1 MSSEINLTIVPGHSC
16 PLFPDGY
23 IIDNNIQGS
32 EPEIPLENFFWTG
45 SGDGPPP
52 MQPPKPMNT
61 LNRDVFVKT
70 STVLATVYIDGQ
82 SPMDED
88 PLCVYN
94 CDQPQRAEEQKLQ
107 NSTIAFARSDRR
119 YWLLTI
125 VAGFFSSADIPLVE
139 DHLAKL
145 YRSAFARQQAQ
156 HLGLSEDKTIRLN
169 NITLTPVEEEGASR
183 RRKRNVTE
191 SEDEIRP
198 TRVVLELDQERTT
211 QAQRDDLR
219 ISESPSMRQLPIP
232 NSVRVIIHNMTH
244 LTEADVQQRNL
255 DNQVDFID
263 PAE

>member
-1 MSSEINLTIVPGHSC
+1 
-16 PLFPDGY
+16 
-23 IIDNNIQGS
+23 
-32 EPEIPLENFFWTG
+32 
-45 SGDGPPP
+45 
-52 MQPPKPMNT
+52 MNT

-94 CDQPQRAEEQKLQ
+94 CDPPRSEDQKLQ
-107 NSTIAFARSDRR
+107 NSTIAYARSDRR

-125 VAGFFSSADIPLVE
+125 VAGFFSSSDIPLVE

-156 HLGLSEDKTIRLN
+156 HLGLSENGAISLN
-169 NITLTPVEEEGASR
+169 NITIHPMQEKSAR
-183 RRKRNVTE
+183 RRRNVSA
-191 SEDEIRP
+191 SEDDIIRP
-198 TRVVLELDQERTT
+198 SRVVLEPDEKRATHSLWDE
-211 QAQRDDLR
+211 LR
-219 ISESPSMRQLPIP
+219 VSESPPRMRQLPMP

-244 LTEADVQQRNL
+244 LTEAEVQQRNL